1 MKLNMNSGRKGNSSY
16 TFSPMS
22 LVTLDYGRLQ
32 PVLCHSVLLGDKF
45 SNVQGKGLLR
55 CTPQVFPPFG
65 RMNLK
70 SAAFFVPD
78 SQLFSW
84 STAFHS
90 DNQNWRGQL
99 ADKVPNVQQYFLNAR
114 FKSNDV
120 ISGLSTLVVSNPAA
134 EPASNTYD
142 FTYPSTNRTLN
153 STNLDYYRLTP
164 LGWKIYAIFKSL
176 GFDFVIFSTDF
187 SVVYTTPAAHYNA
200 QSSVVSVVPFLAY
213 AKIWNDFFCNSYQSD
228 NNVVSSWLQSIYL
241 NKDIFVSGTQ
251 YYDSSTM
258 SFDVSLKSGVL
269 FFKIL
274 AELQVPYESNMY
286 TNAWNNPNDPTGLEN
301 AKLNQVNNRSLIS
314 PYGDSDDGEFQTLAA
329 SVNGNTHSTSFGG
342 VNAVFSQLG
351 HRTLQAFDKFVRRR
365 NLAGSKAVQQLYA
378 LFGALPGEWSKDYV
392 VKLSENSSRVNFSA
406 ITSQSD
412 TANGANGKPLGAFA
426 GTGLGGFDINYS
438 YDSDTF
444 GTIVVLAWLNIDPIL
459 MHGLSPD
466 VLRTKPLDFYNPD
479 FDGNAY
485 RPIPYCEI
493 TGAKSVGKDG
503 YSPVNIFGYTNMY
516 DDYRMMRDVVAGNF
530 LDDTTRHFAFMR
542 DLSETRRNMAAF
554 NLDMYPQTEDVQY
567 WHIDGNSDL
576 TNPFLTTASLGD
588 RFWFCIDW
596 SIKCTRPIL
605 SNENSFNLDGEGN
618 LVINKNGDGMA

>member
-1 MKLNMNSGRKGNSSY
+1 MKLKMNSGRKGNSSY
-16 TFSPMS
+16 TFSPLS
-22 LVTLDYGRLQ
+22 LVTMDFGRLQ
-32 PVLCHSVLLGDKF
+32 PVLCHSVTLGDKF
-45 SNVQGKGLLR
+45 SDVQGRGLLR

-84 STAFHS
+84 SSAFHS

-99 ADKVPNVQQYFLNAR
+99 ADKTPSFDQYLLNSIFAN
-114 FKSNDV
+114 ND
-120 ISGLSTLVVSNPAA
+120 ITGLTTLVVDNPSA
-134 EPASNTYD
+134 EPALNTFDLVFPSNTG
-142 FTYPSTNRTLN
+142 RALGK
-153 STNLDYYRLTP
+153 TNLAYYKLTP
-164 LGWKIYAIFKSL
+164 LGWKFYAIFKSL
-176 GFDFVIFSTDF
+176 GYDFVIYPINSTGTLLTRNQHRDNY
-187 SVVYTTPAAHYNA
+187 ST
-200 QSSVVSVVPFLAY
+200 VVSALPYLAY
-213 AKIWNDFFCNSYQSD
+213 CKIWNDFFCNSYQSD
-228 NNVVSSWLQSIYL
+228 NNVVSEYLQNIYL
-241 NKDIFVSGTQ
+241 NKTVTISGYTAYNSQ
-251 YYDSSTM
+251 TMMLASSIIVAM
-258 SFDVSLKSGVL
+258 L
-269 FFKIL
+269 I
-274 AELQVPYESNMY
+274 ELQVPYESNMY
-286 TNAWNNPNDPTGLEN
+286 TNAWNHPNDPTGLEN
-301 AKLNQVNNRSLIS
+301 AKLNQVNTQSLIS
-314 PYGDSDDGEFQTLAA
+314 PFGSGNEGEFASL
-329 SVNGNTHSTSFGG
+329 SVNPNRTTHEDATGG
-342 VNAVFSQLG
+342 ATAVFSQLG

-412 TANGANGKPLGAFA
+412 TTNGANGKPLGAFA
-426 GTGLGGFDINYS
+426 GTGLGGFDISYS

-444 GTIVVLAWLNIDPIL
+444 GTIVVVSWLNIDPVI

-466 VLRTKPLDFYNPD
+466 VLRIKPLDYYSPD

-485 RPIPYCEI
+485 RPIPYCEV
-493 TGAKSVGKDG
+493 TGAKSLGKDG
-503 YSPVNIFGYTNMY
+503 YSPVTIFGYTNMY

-554 NLDMYPQTEDVQY
+554 NLDMHPQTEDVQY

-576 TNPFLTTASLGD
+576 TNPFITGASLGD

-596 SIKCTRPIL
+596 QIKCTRPIL
-605 SNENSFNLDGEGN
+605 SNENSFNLDGEGS

>member
-22 LVTLDYGRLQ
+22 LVTMDFGRLQ
-32 PVLCHSVLLGDKF
+32 PVLCHSVTLSDKF
-45 SNVQGKGLLR
+45 SDVQGKGLLR

-84 STAFHS
+84 SSAFHS
-90 DNQNWRGQL
+90 DNKNWRGQI
-99 ADKVPNVQQYFLNAR
+99 ADHTPCFEHYQINYIFANN
-114 FKSNDV
+114 S
-120 ISGLSTLVVSNPAA
+120 ITGLSTVVQANPST
-134 EPASNTYD
+134 EPAFNTYD
-142 FTYPSTNRTLN
+142 FVFPAN
-153 STNLDYYRLTP
+153 SGRAAGKTNLSYYKLTP
-164 LGWKIYAIFKSL
+164 LGWKFYAIFKSL
-176 GFDFVIFSTDF
+176 GYDFIIYPTDTTNAYSQSQHRNTFSSTI
-187 SVVYTTPAAHYNA
+187 SA
-200 QSSVVSVVPFLAY
+200 VPFLAY
-213 AKIWNDFFCNSYQSD
+213 CKIWNDFFCNSYQSD
-228 NNVVSSWLQSIYL
+228 NNIVSEYLQNIYL
-241 NKDIFVSGTQ
+241 NKDISFSGSVVYQ
-251 YYDSSTM
+251 SSSFKM
-258 SFDVSLKSGVL
+258 SSSLIVAM
-269 FFKIL
+269 II
-274 AELQVPYESNMY
+274 ELQVPYESNMY

-301 AKLNQVNNRSLIS
+301 AKLNQVNRQSLIS
-314 PYGDSDDGEFQTLAA
+314 PFGSLDYGEFGSLQSTT
-329 SVNGNTHSTSFGG
+329 NRNTHS
-342 VNAVFSQLG
+342 AVGSAFSQLG

-412 TANGANGKPLGAFA
+412 TQSGANGKPLGAFA
-426 GTGLGGFDINYS
+426 GTGLGGFDIAYS
-438 YDSDTF
+438 YDSNTY
-444 GTIVVLAWLNIDPIL
+444 GTIVVLCWLNIDPII

-466 VLRTKPLDFYNPD
+466 VLRVNPLDFYNPD

-493 TGAKSVGKDG
+493 TGGKSIGKDG
-503 YSPVNIFGYTNMY
+503 YSPLSIYGYTNMY

-530 LDDTTRHFAFMR
+530 IDDTTRHFAFMR
-542 DLSETRRNMAAF
+542 DLSETRRIMAAF

-576 TNPFLTTASLGD
+576 TNPFITGASLGD

-596 SIKCTRPIL
+596 QIKCTRPIL
-605 SNENSFNLDGEGN
+605 SNENSFNLDGEGS
-618 LVINKNGDGMA
+618 LVITKNGDGMA